1 MSERD
6 VLFPVLCGFGP
17 KRHLHF
23 AHYGIGQHILHLCG
37 GSIADL
43 VVKAA
48 GAAAVAHHRVG
59 AVGHITHLAKARQL
73 GTDGLAVTL
82 IFRFLDELYFPSYL
96 ERGGAKSD
104 FLFPARFFRQ
114 GQHSIFRFPYGRPA
128 GDDFAQVP

>member
-48 GAAAVAHHRVG
+48 GAAAVD
-59 AVGHITHLAKARQL
+59 RQATIL
-73 GTDGLAVTL
+73 HK
-82 IFRFLDELYFPSYL
+82 YL
-96 ERGGAKSD
+96 EQPGVP
-104 FLFPARFFRQ
+104 LFPRFGF
-114 GQHSIFRFPYGRPA
+114 IP
-128 GDDFAQVP
+128 

>member
-1 MSERD
+1 MSGRD

-17 KRHLHF
+17 KRHLHL
-23 AHYGIGQHILHLCG
+23 AHDGIGQHILHLCG

-59 AVGHITHLAKARQL
+59 AVGRIAHLAKARQL
-73 GTDGLAVTL
+73 GTDGL
-82 IFRFLDELYFPSYL
+82 
-96 ERGGAKSD
+96 
-104 FLFPARFFRQ
+104 
-114 GQHSIFRFPYGRPA
+114 

>member
-48 GAAAVAHHRVG
+48 GVAAVAHHRVG
-59 AVGHITHLAKARQL
+59 AVGHIAHLAKARQATIL
-73 GTDGLAVTL
+73 HK
-82 IFRFLDELYFPSYL
+82 YL
-96 ERGGAKSD
+96 EQPGVP
-104 FLFPARFFRQ
+104 LFPRFGF
-114 GQHSIFRFPYGRPA
+114 IP
-128 GDDFAQVP
+128 

>member
-37 GSIADL
+37 GSVADL

-48 GAAAVAHHRVG
+48 GAAA
-59 AVGHITHLAKARQL
+59 RQI
-73 GTDGLAVTL
+73 VTEMSSPL
-82 IFRFLDELYFPSYL
+82 
-96 ERGGAKSD
+96 
-104 FLFPARFFRQ
+104 RFFSTSSK
-114 GQHSIFRFPYGRPA
+114 GGIFTKAVYQKVF
-128 GDDFAQVP
+128 DFWRKIITKA